1 MESELL
7 LGFESIVDG
16 LWFSLRVA
24 GLWIAMPVFGSAV
37 LPARQRLL
45 LTIACTVVLMV
56 ALQGRV
62 QIPDPDTPAF
72 WLGAV
77 IELVIGLMMGFT
89 LRLAFESM
97 LLGAEL
103 ISLAMGLG
111 FAQMNDPI
119 RGTSAPVLGSLFSVT
134 TTLVFLSLDGHMRI
148 FEWLAWSYTVGT
160 GSAGLIAETLLE
172 GTLQWSSWLFVHAVQ
187 VAMPALIS
195 LLIVNIGFGVISR
208 SAPSLNLLAVGFPAA
223 LLLGLAV
230 LLVMAPML
238 VEKAELA
245 IGAALA
251 LIAGVLG

>member
-1 MESELL
+1 MESDLL
-7 LGFESIVDG
+7 VGFESIVDG
-16 LWFSLRVA
+16 LWFSLRIA
-24 GLWIAMPVFGSAV
+24 GLWIALPVFGSSV

-45 LTIACTVVLMV
+45 LTVACTILLML
-56 ALQGRV
+56 ALQGKV
-62 QIPDPDTPAF
+62 QIPDPDTPEF

-77 IELVIGLMMGFT
+77 VELGIGLMMGFI

-97 LLGAEL
+97 VLGAEL

-134 TTLVFLSLDGHMRI
+134 ITLVFLSLEGHLRVV
-148 FEWLAWSYTVGT
+148 EWLAWSYIGGPVSNT
-160 GSAGLIAETLLE
+160 AIAQSLLE
-172 GTLQWSSWLFVHAVQ
+172 GTLQWSGWLFVHAVQ
-187 VAMPALIS
+187 VAMPALIA

-230 LLVMAPML
+230 VLIMAPML
-238 VEKAELA
+238 VEKSELA
-245 IGAALA
+245 VAAALA
-251 LIAGVLG
+251 LIADILN

>member
-1 MESELL
+1 METDLI
-7 LGFESIVDG
+7 LGFGSIIDG
-16 LWFSLRVA
+16 LWFSLRIA
-24 GLWIAMPVFGSAV
+24 GLWIALPVFGSAV
-37 LPARQRLL
+37 LPTRLRLL
-45 LTIACTVVLMV
+45 LTIACTVVLML
-56 ALQGRV
+56 ALDGKV
-62 QIPDPDTPAF
+62 QVPDPDTPEF

-77 IELVIGLMMGFT
+77 LELAIGLMLGFI

-97 LLGAEL
+97 MLGAEL

-134 TTLVFLSLDGHMRI
+134 ITLVFLSLDGHLRI
-148 FEWLAWSYTVGT
+148 VEWLAWSYVG
-160 GSAGLIAETLLE
+160 GPQSSGVIASSLLE
-172 GTLQWSSWLFVHAVQ
+172 GTLQWSGWLFVHAVQ
-187 VAMPALIS
+187 VAMPALIA

-230 LLVMAPML
+230 VLFMAPML

-245 IGAALA
+245 IGAGLA
-251 LIAGVLG
+251 LIADVLG